1 MTEKE
6 LRRKVLLPAFQ
17 LTELCDQ
24 DSPRA
29 LTRTIKQGVGRE
41 PLTYYYRAVVDDV
54 SGACYS
60 YNLFPVVLDRI
71 GVPWQ
76 LGTLFILSQLED
88 KTYPEMITVQNRVD
102 DLGAFKE
109 WLDHYERPD
118 ELMFNFPKVKLSRPT
133 YRYHG
138 YLEKQK
144 NVQEISP
151 RTAQRR
157 MGTVV
162 AFYRWLVDNKF
173 FEPEYP
179 LWEERNYKLQFKNA
193 KGFSIFKTV
202 KTTDVSI
209 KVAKAKDP
217 FDETIQDGGDLR
229 PLTIEEQQWVLDA
242 AYAKGNAEA
251 YLLQLLMLGTGA
263 RIQSACT
270 IRVRHVTDDTPR
282 FSKALGGNGE
292 VFRLRAGPGTG
303 IDTKGNKSGV
313 LQFPRPLYEILRTY
327 ARSERAIKRRLR
339 ALGGDNPDQYLFLT
353 QHGNPYYVA
362 KSEILDFDPE
372 MTVHHRKAGQTLRQ
386 FLKEQAIPY
395 IRERHNQTFHYRVH
409 DLRASFGMNM
419 TEIQSSLVKKGI
431 ISFHKAR
438 MNVKDL
444 MWHERIETTD
454 AYLNY
459 RSLREA
465 GHAAVNSYGEQLQL
479 WIDRAANKLGLNE
492 PGGRS

>member
-41 PLTYYYRAVVDDV
+41 RLTYHYRAVVDDE
-54 SGACYS
+54 SGAEFS
-60 YNLFPVVLDRI
+60 YNLFPVVLDRS
-71 GVPWQ
+71 GVPWP
-76 LGTLFILSQLED
+76 LGTLFILSKLENRSN
-88 KTYPEMITVQNRVD
+88 PEMTTFQNLVD

-109 WLDHYERPD
+109 WLDQYERPE
-118 ELMFNFPKVKLSRPT
+118 ELMFNFPRIKLRRPT

-138 YLEKQK
+138 FLEKQK
-144 NVQEISP
+144 YAQEISP

-157 MGTVV
+157 MGTVI
-162 AFYRWLVDNKF
+162 ALYRWLVDNKF

-179 LWEERNYKLQFKNA
+179 LWEERAYKLYCKNVE
-193 KGFSIFKTV
+193 GFSISKSV
-202 KTTDVSI
+202 MTTDVSI

-217 FDETIQDGGDLR
+217 FDGTIQDGGELR
-229 PLTIEEQQWVLDA
+229 PLMGEEQQWVLDA

-270 IRVRHVTDDTPR
+270 MRVRHVTDDKPK
-282 FSKALGGNGE
+282 FSKALGGDGE

-313 LQFPRPLYEILRTY
+313 LQIPRPLYEILRTY
-327 ARSERAIKRRLR
+327 ARSERAKKRRLR
-339 ALGGDNPDQYLFLT
+339 AFGGDNPDQYLFLT
-353 QHGNPYYVA
+353 QQGNPYYVA
-362 KSEILDFDPE
+362 KSETLGFDPE

-386 FLKEQAIPY
+386 FLKDQAIPY
-395 IRERHNQTFHYRVH
+395 IRERHDRTFHYRIH

-419 TEIQSSLVKKGI
+419 TEIQSALVQKGI
-431 ISFHKAR
+431 ISFQKAR

-444 MWHERIETTD
+444 MWHERFETTD
-454 AYLNY
+454 NYLDY
-459 RSLREA
+459 RSQMEA
-465 GHAAVNSYGEQLQL
+465 AYAAVNSYGEQLQL
-479 WIDRAANKLGLNE
+479 WIERAAHGLDLNGQ
-492 PGGRS
+492 GG